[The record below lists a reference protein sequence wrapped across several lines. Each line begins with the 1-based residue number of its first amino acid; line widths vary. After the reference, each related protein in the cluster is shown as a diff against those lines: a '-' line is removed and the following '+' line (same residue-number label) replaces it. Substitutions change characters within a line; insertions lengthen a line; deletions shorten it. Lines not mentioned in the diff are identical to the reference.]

1 MLRLL
6 LALGGRR
13 LAHQG
18 AGRAVLSASGIA
30 LGVALAGAGTS
41 TAIAQS
47 MSGTAYRT
55 FTHSLAEVKLAA
67 YETLALMGLRPEGER
82 LSEHSEIITASAIER
97 SIEIELEPISAKA
110 TRMRVVTR
118 SGGLFYDAAT
128 ATEIVLQ
135 TEKALGVDDVTN
147 ASVGPSRRVRR

>member
-1 MLRLL
+1 MEGRHIAIMAAA
-6 LALGGRR
+6 ALG
-13 LAHQG
+13 
-18 AGRAVLSASGIA
+18 LSACSLA
-30 LGVALAGAGTS
+30 TQPLAVALAGAGTS

-55 FTHSLAEVKLAA
+55 FTHTLSDVKAATLDTLDRMGIRVDRLANTEQSELI
-67 YETLALMGLRPEGER
+67 EG
-82 LSEHSEIITASAIER
+82 TARER
-97 SIEIELEPISAKA
+97 SVEIELEPITDKA

-135 TEKALGVDDVTN
+135 TEKSLGVDDFTN
-147 ASVGPSRRVRR
+147 ASTGGGRRARR